1 MLLQCCSLMSHWT
14 NMKLVTLLYA
24 KSLKNLLRGTNH
36 KNNSLISGKAFQVD
50 SWTIVI
56 NGHFSKAMERFSR
69 FLIFYFARCTYLV
82 KNKYHTPAMRWPH
95 CWSKGLLLQ
104 CSHTCMY
111 RNTQVYRDF
120 SVIIWIL
127 SVKNK
132 NKLWVYSKK
141 FMAIYK

>member
-69 FLIFYFARCTYLV
+69 FLIFYFARPTYLV
-82 KNKYHTPAMRWPH
+82 NNKYLANTILQQWGDRIAEAKVSFCSVHTLACTEILRFTEISP
-95 CWSKGLLLQ
+95 LLYGY
-104 CSHTCMY
+104 CP
-111 RNTQVYRDF
+111 
-120 SVIIWIL
+120 
-127 SVKNK
+127 
-132 NKLWVYSKK
+132 
-141 FMAIYK
+141 

>member
-1 MLLQCCSLMSHWT
+1 MLLQCCLLMSHWT

-69 FLIFYFARCTYLV
+69 FLIFYFARNMRLV
-82 KNKYHTPAMRWPH
+82 NNYHGLAIRWPH
-95 CWSKGLLLQ
+95 FWSLDLLLQ
-104 CSHTCMY
+104 CTHTCMY
-111 RNTQVYRDF
+111 QTIQVYQKF
-120 SVIIWIL
+120 SIIIWIL
-127 SVKNK
+127 PVKNK
-132 NKLWVYSKK
+132 KKLCVYSKI
-141 FMAIYK
+141 FIAIYK